1 MTMRRRHWVYA
12 AVGLL
17 AALISA
23 WLIRE
28 DLRGPDGQFWHA
40 APFFGS
46 VLITVGWIVT
56 SETAIRNSKKQ
67 HTIGMINQH
76 RFGSIRDNNL
86 RTIQKYLP
94 SYTTIF
100 TRSIVDFDDEKHEL
114 LHALDAELNFYDFAA
129 AAVEKDDVDEA
140 LLQECLHNQLL
151 NLFEQAGDY
160 IAYWNGLNALTW
172 CRAIEMRKRW
182 LENPPKL
189 NSGQV
194 NRSAIGRFVD
204 EFLWPARR

>member
-1 MTMRRRHWVYA
+1 
-12 AVGLL
+12 
-17 AALISA
+17 
-23 WLIRE
+23 
-28 DLRGPDGQFWHA
+28 
-40 APFFGS
+40 
-46 VLITVGWIVT
+46 
-56 SETAIRNSKKQ
+56 
-67 HTIGMINQH
+67 MINQH
-76 RFGSIRDNNL
+76 RFGPTRDNNL
-86 RTIQKYLP
+86 RIIQKYLP

-100 TRSIVDFDDEKHEL
+100 TRSIVDFNDEKHEL

-182 LENPPKL
+182 LENPPRL
-189 NSGQV
+189 NTGQA
-194 NRSAIGRFVD
+194 NRSAVGRFVD